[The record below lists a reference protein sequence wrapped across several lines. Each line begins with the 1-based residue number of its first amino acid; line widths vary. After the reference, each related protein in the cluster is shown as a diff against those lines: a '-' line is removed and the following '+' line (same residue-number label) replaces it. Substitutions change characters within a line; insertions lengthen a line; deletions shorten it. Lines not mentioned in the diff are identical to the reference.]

1 MHIFTEYL
9 QQKRRLNNLKDYAFQ
24 LSFKLFL
31 FLNNKQGT

>member
-9 QQKRRLNNLKDYAFQ
+9 QQKRRLNDLKDYA
-24 LSFKLFL
+24 FL